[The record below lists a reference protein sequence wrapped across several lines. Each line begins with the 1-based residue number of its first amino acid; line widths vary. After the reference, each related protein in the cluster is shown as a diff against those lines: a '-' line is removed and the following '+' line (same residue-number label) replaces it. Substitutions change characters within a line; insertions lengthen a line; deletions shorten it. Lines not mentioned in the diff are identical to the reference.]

1 MAIVFTKQ
9 RRNQRI
15 LIIVSLLI
23 IVISAIVLSRLFLKK
38 EVSYIPPAEVSL
50 PLVREIKINFDV
62 LEKIKQFQ
70 PFAEIQ
76 PLKEVSPTE
85 ERGVEGVK
93 IGRENPFLPY

>member
-9 RRNQRI
+9 RRSQRI

-23 IVISAIVLSRLFLKK
+23 IVISAIVLGQMFLKK
-38 EVSYIPPAEVSL
+38 EVPYVPPELSLPPA
-50 PLVREIKINFDV
+50 REIKINFDV

-70 PFAEIQ
+70 PFVEIQ
-76 PLKEVSPTE
+76 PLKEVTPTE
-85 ERGVEGVK
+85 EEGVEEVK